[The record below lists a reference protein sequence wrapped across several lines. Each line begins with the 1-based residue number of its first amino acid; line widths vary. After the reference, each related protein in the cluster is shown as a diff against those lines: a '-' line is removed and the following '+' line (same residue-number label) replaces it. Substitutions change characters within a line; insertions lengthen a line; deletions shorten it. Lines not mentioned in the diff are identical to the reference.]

1 MLTIEAKKRDIL
13 GKKVRSLRD
22 EGSLPAVL
30 YGPKEETTSITVP
43 AKAFGSVWKE
53 AGETTVVSLKVDGS
67 DKDVMI
73 HSVDVDPVKGA
84 PIHVDFY
91 AIDKDKKVTVQVPL
105 EFTGVAPAVKGLG
118 GTLVKV
124 LHELEIEALPKN
136 LPHELEVDISGLA
149 DFEAHIAIK
158 DIKLPEGV
166 EALGDAD
173 ETVALVSAPREE
185 EEEEE
190 AAPADFSQVEVEKK
204 GKQEEEGEESGDSS
218 GEKSE

>member
-22 EGSLPAVL
+22 EGGLPAVL

-43 AKAFGSVWKE
+43 LKEFGSVWKE
-53 AGETTVVSLKVDGS
+53 AGETTVVALKLDGG

-73 HSVDVDPVKGA
+73 HSVDVDPVKGT
-84 PIHVDFY
+84 PLHVDFY

-105 EFTGVAPAVKGLG
+105 EFTGTAPAVKELG
-118 GTLVKV
+118 GTLIKV
-124 LHELEIEALPKN
+124 LHELEIEALPKD
-136 LPHELEVDISGLA
+136 LPHELEVDISGLS
-149 DFEAHIAIK
+149 DFEVHVAIK

-166 EALGDAD
+166 EALGEA
-173 ETVALVSAPREE
+173 EEVVASVAAPREE
-185 EEEEE
+185 EEEET
-190 AAPADFSQVEVEKK
+190 PAETDFSQVEVEKK
-204 GKQEEEGEESGDSS
+204 GKQEEEGAESSDSP